1 MPQPIPSNSIRPLQA
16 GERVQIVPEWQD
28 PGDDEF
34 ERVVIEAPQ
43 DSPRVLIRT
52 LIPGMELQPTETMEA
67 SKLVRVID
75 LGRFTDIAPE
85 TVILQHGGE
94 LTREQRLFLIEKFPA
109 MAMEAWAEQVTEDEV
124 DLCAQ
129 LHPSIAISHAADR
142 LVESR
147 LAQLTETHSFVV
159 LLHASHR
166 LTSDALRRLAAIH
179 PGECI
184 VILERHPESALRH
197 SLRAISAGGL
207 NPNVEAALR
216 AVSTPAG

>member
-34 ERVVIEAPQ
+34 ERVVVEAPA
-43 DSPRVLIRT
+43 DSPRVLVRT
-52 LIPGMELQPTETMEA
+52 LIPGMEIQPTETIEA
-67 SKLVRVID
+67 SKLFRVID
-75 LGRFTDIAPE
+75 FGQYTDMAPE
-85 TVILQHGGE
+85 MVICHHSDE

-109 MAMEAWAEQVTEDEV
+109 QAMETWSDGVTEEEI

-129 LHPSIAISHAADR
+129 LHPSIALSQAADR
-142 LVESR
+142 IVESR
-147 LAQLTETHSFVV
+147 LAELTESHSFAV

-166 LTSDALRRLAAIH
+166 LTPETLRRLAAVH

-184 VILERHPESALRH
+184 VILEKHPESGLRRALRPLQGEINANVAQVLE
-197 SLRAISAGGL
+197 SVLTPGG
-207 NPNVEAALR
+207 
-216 AVSTPAG
+216 